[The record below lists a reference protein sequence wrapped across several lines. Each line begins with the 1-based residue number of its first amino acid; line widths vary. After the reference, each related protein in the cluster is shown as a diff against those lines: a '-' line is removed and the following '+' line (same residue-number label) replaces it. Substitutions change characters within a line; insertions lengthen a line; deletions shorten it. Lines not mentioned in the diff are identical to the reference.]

1 MTNLLRLQGT
11 DGVRGRVKAELG
23 SKDPVA
29 TFVEEGFLTPAFF
42 ELYGYAFGQLLLETR
57 LARQGDKVAVG
68 WDGRD
73 EAGRFDSAFVQG
85 LRKAGLTVLGLG
97 ILPTPAVPLYMM
109 EKGCRAGA
117 MLTASHNP
125 ADQNGIKLFLPGFGL
140 KFLPQDDQRLTTK
153 LYAYKDLDFSRI
165 EPQGE
170 MIGVH
175 EEAWAFFVESSLDP
189 KNSWITAGMDLKDH
203 LLVID
208 ASKGAAASVVE
219 PLLGG
224 LGLRELILTNLEGPI
239 NQNCGVTDLEG
250 QESITQND
258 LARRYPANRFLA
270 EFFAQTGRSEIW
282 DGSVRLVGLAFD
294 GDGDRCYRLDYDPK
308 SQKAWVS
315 SGDLLGFHL
324 GQYLAQTQG
333 AGGRSFAFTVES
345 DLLLGQ
351 AVKALGFQETLTG
364 VGDKWLLVRAVASV
378 LRSRLALGTKNQ
390 ELWDY
395 LEAWQQNPAAS
406 ALDLT
411 VRFEA
416 ALAQGPQTPSG
427 PLDFALG
434 LEESGH
440 ALSPFWLHRPF
451 PGFAGNGLKAGL
463 NSLAAMAKVK
473 DGQTLAHPFAGGMKE
488 TFYVYYVDKSRLEPG
503 QAFRETLSAQILS
516 LLPSCLGEGF
526 TGQFQAFGEEPSLLF
541 CHLSENGTPYG
552 AVFVRNSGTEDK
564 SALYLRGPLSGT
576 QKLGQL
582 AQALHLLLLR
592 GLKNSANP
600 LAQLEARL
608 LAAIAQGQDPKSLP
622 ASGLPVER
630 VLKEMEA
637 KQGLIERS
645 QDGFVIAQ
653 KGKALLKGSDPKL

>member
-11 DGVRGRVKAELG
+11 DGVRGRVRAESG
-23 SKDPVA
+23 PKDPVA

-42 ELYGYAFGQLLLETR
+42 ELYGYAFGQLLLEAR
-57 LARQGDKVAVG
+57 LAVMGDRVAVG

-73 EAGRFDSAFVQG
+73 ETGLFDSAFIQG

-97 ILPTPAVPLYMM
+97 ILPTPAVPLYLL

-140 KFLPQDDQRLTTK
+140 KFLPQDDQRLTAK
-153 LYAYKDLDFSRI
+153 LYAYKDLDLGRI

-175 EEAWAFFVESSLDP
+175 EEAWSFFVASSLDP
-189 KNSWITAGMDLKDH
+189 RNSWITPGLDLKDH

-219 PLLGG
+219 PLFGSLGFK
-224 LGLRELILTNLEGPI
+224 ELVLTNLQGPI

-250 QESITQND
+250 QESIAQGD
-258 LARRYPANRFLA
+258 LARRFPANRFLA
-270 EFFAQTGRSEIW
+270 EFFAQTERPEVQS
-282 DGSVRLVGLAFD
+282 GSVRLVGLAFD

-324 GQYLAQTQG
+324 GRHLAQTQG
-333 AGGRSFAFTVES
+333 AGGRAFAFTVES

-351 AVKALGFQETLTG
+351 AAKALGFRETLTG

-378 LRSRLALGTKNQ
+378 LRSRLALGAGNP
-390 ELWDY
+390 ELGAY

-406 ALDLT
+406 ALELT
-411 VRFEA
+411 AKFEA
-416 ALAQGPQTPSG
+416 ALDQGPQAPSG

-440 ALSPFWLHRPF
+440 ALSPFWLHRPY

-463 NSLAAMAKVK
+463 NSLAAMASVK

-488 TFYVYYVDKSRLEPG
+488 TYYVYYVDKARLEPG
-503 QAFRETLSAQILS
+503 QPFRESLAAQILA
-516 LLPSCLGEGF
+516 LLPGCLGPGF

-541 CHLSENGTPYG
+541 CHLLENGQPYG

-576 QKLGQL
+576 RPMGQL
-582 AQALHLLLLR
+582 AQALHLFLLL
-592 GLKNSANP
+592 GLKNPNNP
-600 LAQLEARL
+600 LAQLEMKL
-608 LAAIAQGQDPKSLP
+608 LQAVAQGQDPKALP
-622 ASGLPVER
+622 APGLPVER
-630 VLKEMEA
+630 VLKEMEV
-637 KQGLIERS
+637 KQGLIERT
-645 QDGFVIAQ
+645 QGGLVIAQ
-653 KGKALLKGSDPKL
+653 KGKALLKENDPKL